1 MLCCKVAI
9 YSSLISLQYL
19 CLLLSTPTFSG
30 MLNYVTNEQILI
42 PIKLTTK
49 ATQNKT
55 LVSQAFICEK
65 QSGNAAINFLLF
77 HAASKQYTPVYMPA
91 MCQYT
96 NNDNDLYRNLTQK
109 LDNNVHAG
117 NKNDVGRPEM
127 KQDLVLYF
135 VA

>member
-1 MLCCKVAI
+1 
-9 YSSLISLQYL
+9 
-19 CLLLSTPTFSG
+19 

-42 PIKLTTK
+42 SIKLMTK
-49 ATQNKT
+49 ATQNKI

-65 QSGNAAINFLLF
+65 RCGNAAFNFLLLF

-96 NNDNDLYRNLTQK
+96 NNDNDLYRNITEE
-109 LDNNVHAG
+109 LDKNVHAG
-117 NKNDVGRPEM
+117 NTNDAGGPDK